1 MISRDDKSEGTDI
14 MSDCKVMIKAP
25 MKEAKARF
33 SDYEDMEFE
42 RRGDWTLVEDYS
54 GTQLFGW
61 KVSSWVELAGQDEL
75 IYAYYDEDM
84 NAEFIHVKDVVCLR
98 AYMQYDCEV
107 NTDEGDDPDTSIKDW
122 SDVADYID
130 EYME

>member
-1 MISRDDKSEGTDI
+1 

-25 MKEAKARF
+25 MKEVKTRF

-42 RRGDWTLVEDYS
+42 KRGDWTLVEDLS

-61 KVSSWVELAGQDEL
+61 GVSGWVELAGQDEL

-84 NAEFIHVKDVVCLR
+84 NAEFIHIKDGGYLR
-98 AYMQYDCEV
+98 AFVQYDDEV
-107 NTDEGDDPDTSIKDW
+107 VTDEGEDPDSAIAEW

-130 EYME
+130 EHMA

>member
-1 MISRDDKSEGTDI
+1 

-25 MKEAKARF
+25 KKEVKARF

-42 RRGDWTLVEDYS
+42 RRGDWTLAEDYS

-61 KVSSWVELAGQDEL
+61 KVTSWVELAGQDEL
-75 IYAYYDEDM
+75 LYAYYDEDM
-84 NAEFIHVKDVVCLR
+84 NAEFIHVKDGICLR
-98 AYMQYDCEV
+98 AYKQYDGEV
-107 NTDEGDDPDTSIKDW
+107 DTDEGDDPDTSIKGW

-130 EYME
+130 EHMG

>member
-61 KVSSWVELAGQDEL
+61 K
-75 IYAYYDEDM
+75 DEDM
-84 NAEFIHVKDVVCLR
+84 NAEFVHVKDGVCLR
-98 AYMQYDCEV
+98 AYMQYDGEV

>member
-1 MISRDDKSEGTDI
+1 

-84 NAEFIHVKDVVCLR
+84 NAEFVHVKDGVCLR
-98 AYMQYDCEV
+98 AYMQYDGGV
-107 NTDEGDDPDTSIKDW
+107 LLPAPHSGGDAAGRFERAGRCPSALRSCCGRARDR
-122 SDVADYID
+122 
-130 EYME
+130 

>member
-1 MISRDDKSEGTDI
+1 

-25 MKEAKARF
+25 MKEVKARF

-42 RRGDWTLVEDYS
+42 KREDWTLIEDYS

-84 NAEFIHVKDVVCLR
+84 NAEFVHVKNGVCLR
-98 AYMQYDCEV
+98 AYTQYDGEAD
-107 NTDEGDDPDTSIKDW
+107 TDEGDDPDTSIKEW

-130 EYME
+130 EYMG